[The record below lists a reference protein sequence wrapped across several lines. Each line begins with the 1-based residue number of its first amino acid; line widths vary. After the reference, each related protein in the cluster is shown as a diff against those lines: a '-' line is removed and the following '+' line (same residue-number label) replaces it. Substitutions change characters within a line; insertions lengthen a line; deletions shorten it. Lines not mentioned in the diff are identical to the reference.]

1 VNSKVKTA
9 NWTIAILLLL
19 VNGYFLP
26 LTVEIVYTSGGPSGV
41 GLIFL
46 PVSLSIN
53 LLLISA
59 GFVLSQKLNKSVKLL
74 LVNVLGLF
82 WALFWLWVLL
92 IDSNGVN

>member
-59 GFVLSQKLNKSVKLL
+59 GFVFMQKFNKSFKFLVVNTLL
-74 LVNVLGLF
+74 MF
-82 WALFWLWVLL
+82 WALFWLWMLL
-92 IDSNGVN
+92 IDSSGVN

>member
-1 VNSKVKTA
+1 MNSKVKTA

-26 LTVEIVYTSGGPSGV
+26 LTVEIVYTSGGPFGA

-53 LLLISA
+53 LLLIST
-59 GFVLSQKLNKSVKLL
+59 GFVVKQRLNKSVKLL
-74 LVNVLGLF
+74 LVNALGLF

>member
-1 VNSKVKTA
+1 MNSKVKTA

-26 LTVEIVYTSGGPSGV
+26 LTVEIVYTSGGPFSL
-41 GLIFL
+41 GLIVL

-59 GFVLSQKLNKSVKLL
+59 GFVVKQRLNKSVKLL
-74 LVNVLGLF
+74 IVNALGLF

-92 IDSNGVN
+92 IDSNGVK

>member
-59 GFVLSQKLNKSVKLL
+59 GFVFMQKFNKSFKF
-74 LVNVLGLF
+74 LVVNTLVMF
-82 WALFWLWVLL
+82 WALFWFWMLL